1 MTPEEKQMKIRIQAE
16 QRKLMQAEK
25 REQANILR
33 MMYPK
38 VECMSSTSSLFACRD
53 YAGNTHLYT
62 NGVEIFNGTPITDI
76 KSFKTLLA
84 IQIPNEVIIINK
96 DNFDIIKR
104 HTGFSMVTKKVNRD
118 GRYALLEMH
127 DIKDNSS
134 RVEVYN
140 IGRRTVAMM
149 LDWADWET
157 DGYNI
162 IIKDKDGREFQF

>member
-16 QRKLMQAEK
+16 QRKLMQADK
-25 REQANILR
+25 RQQANVLR

-53 YAGNTHLYT
+53 YTGNTHLYT
-62 NGVEIFNGTPITDI
+62 NGVEMFNGTPITDI

-104 HTGFSMVTKKVNRD
+104 HIGFNMVTKKVNRN
-118 GRYALLEMH
+118 GRYALLEMY
-127 DIKDNSS
+127 DVNDNSH

-140 IGRRTVAMM
+140 IVRRTVAMM

-157 DGYNI
+157 DGCNLI
-162 IIKDKDGREFQF
+162 VKDKDGREFQF